1 MLNTEQEKV
10 HFILENLIN
19 NAVKYTTGQ
28 EIYIHFYSQGRLE
41 IRNDTTLLDITKIW
55 HPFYV
60 GESSRNK
67 HFSGTGLGLASVK
80 SLAEQLG
87 YVVEST
93 LVRGKIT
100 FKIDFLNKE

>member
-1 MLNTEQEKV
+1 
-10 HFILENLIN
+10 
-19 NAVKYTTGQ
+19 
-28 EIYIHFYSQGRLE
+28 
-41 IRNDTTLLDITKIW
+41 
-55 HPFYV
+55 
-60 GESSRNK
+60 
-67 HFSGTGLGLASVK
+67 VK